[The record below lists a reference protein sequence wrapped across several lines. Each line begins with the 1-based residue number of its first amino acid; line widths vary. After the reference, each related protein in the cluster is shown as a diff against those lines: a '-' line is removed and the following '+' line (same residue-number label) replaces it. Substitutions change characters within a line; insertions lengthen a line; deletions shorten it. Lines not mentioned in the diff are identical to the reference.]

1 MKIYTKKGDEGFTTL
16 FGTGSYSKDHVRI
29 EAYGTVDELNSV
41 IGTVIAEI
49 AVVSANLE
57 DSDSTRSFLQ
67 IIHFLQEIQ
76 KQLFVIGAELATPN
90 PSAKMEA
97 GFIQLSHVT
106 LLEKEID
113 QMETEL
119 KPLTQFI
126 LPGGSKPA
134 SLLHLARTVCRR
146 AERKVISLFH
156 EEKVR
161 SELIVYLN
169 RLSDFLFVMARL
181 VNHQLK
187 VEDLFW
193 KGILK

>member
-1 MKIYTKKGDEGFTTL
+1 MKIYTKKGDEGFTSL
-16 FGTGSYSKDHVRI
+16 FGAGSYSKDHIRI

-41 IGTVIAEI
+41 IGAVTAEI
-49 AVVSANLE
+49 AVVSANLDE
-57 DSDSTRSFLQ
+57 SESSSSFLQ
-67 IIHFLQEIQ
+67 MIHLLQEIQ

-90 PSAKMEA
+90 PSQKMEA
-97 GFIQLSHVT
+97 GFIQLSHVSI
-106 LLEKEID
+106 LEKEID

-161 SELIVYLN
+161 SEVIVYLN
-169 RLSDFLFVMARL
+169 RLSDYLFVMARF
-181 VNHQLK
+181 VNH
-187 VEDLFW
+187 
-193 KGILK
+193 